1 MFLCEETEAVG
12 EWVSWR
18 MPKIED
24 LFFFFAM
31 QNEYD

>member
-24 LFFFFAM
+24 FFFFAM